1 MPAEWSSRGPWVT
14 CSTLGDNLY
23 STFVVGRE
31 WSREDE
37 VAAEFPGPNPVAK
50 WSGTSFAAPQV
61 SGAIARLHQVDGF
74 PLREALARLLA
85 SGRPVPGAG
94 QAWKILPGI

>member
-1 MPAEWSSRGPWVT
+1 V
-14 CSTLGDNLY
+14 
-23 STFVVGRE
+23 F
-31 WSREDE
+31 
-37 VAAEFPGPNPVAK
+37 GPNPFAR